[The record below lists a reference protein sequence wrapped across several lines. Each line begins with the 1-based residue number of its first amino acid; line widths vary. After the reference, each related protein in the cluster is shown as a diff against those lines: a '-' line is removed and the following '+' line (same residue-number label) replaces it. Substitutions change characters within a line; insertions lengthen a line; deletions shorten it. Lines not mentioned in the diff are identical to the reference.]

1 MKKLFALAFVALAII
16 SLTRCS
22 KKDTE
27 TPDEKPEDDNKPKK
41 EENNLKLEEQQG

>member
-27 TPDEKPEDDNKPKK
+27 TPDEKPEDGEDSDK
-41 EENNLKLEEQQG
+41 